1 MEEALKMLLLRL
13 QNQSREMGY
22 TSNTHIIRRE
32 LLRQIVQL
40 FADGRLEDEIDRIPI
55 KMAPK
60 KKPAQHRCCIHKE
73 RAVIKYKMFP
83 LLGFT
88 VDDEK
93 DELVPLRYYAEQAKE
108 RQSLKNEILTVVDE
122 ACTSCVKAQYVVS
135 NLCRGCVARPCIM
148 NCPKGAVSMQN
159 GQAKIDPSSCI
170 NCGICKNQCQYHA
183 IIHVPIP
190 CEAAC
195 PVGAISKDEFGVER
209 IDDEKCIYCGKCL
222 VACPFGSIFEVSQII
237 DVMMAIRNEE
247 HITAMFAPSI
257 HGQFNLTTGQIESL
271 LKEIGFNEVV
281 EVADGARQTVIHESA
296 EFEERMES
304 GQSFMTTS
312 CCPSYVEAVDKHV
325 PGLRPFVSDTPSPM
339 MYAADIARSEY
350 PGTKT
355 VFIGPCIGKRK
366 EARKNEKVD
375 FVMSF
380 EELNAMI
387 VALDIDLG
395 KLADNENRTNSKTLD
410 RGFALSGG
418 VAAAVK
424 AERPD
429 IQINE
434 LAINGIDKKALGM
447 LKAYAKGKAPANF
460 IEVMC
465 CEGGCINGPASLGE
479 LAGNRKLFN
488 VNLK

>member
-1 MEEALKMLLLRL
+1 
-13 QNQSREMGY
+13 MGY

-93 DELVPLRYYAEQAKE
+93 DELTPLRYYAGQAKE
-108 RQSLKNEILTVVDE
+108 RNTVKKEILTVVDE

-159 GQAKIDPSSCI
+159 GQARIDSSACI
-170 NCGICKNQCQYHA
+170 NCGICMKQCQYHA

-195 PVGAISKDEFGVER
+195 PVGAISKDAYGVER

-222 VACPFGSIFEVSQII
+222 IACPFGSIFEISQIV

-247 HITAMFAPSI
+247 HLTALFAPSI

-281 EVADGARQTVIHESA
+281 EVADGARETVIHESA
-296 EFEERMES
+296 EFAERIEN
-304 GQSFMTTS
+304 GQAFMTTS

-325 PGLRPFVSDTPSPM
+325 PNLRPFVSDTPSPM
-339 MYAADIARSEY
+339 MYAADIARNEY

-375 FVMSF
+375 FVLSF

-387 VALDIDLG
+387 VALDINLG
-395 KLADNENRTNSKTLD
+395 KLADNEKRSNTKTLD

-429 IQINE
+429 IKINE

-479 LAGNRKLFN
+479 LTGNRKLFN
-488 VNLK
+488 ENLK

>member
-1 MEEALKMLLLRL
+1 MRHQKH
-13 QNQSREMGY
+13 QSREMGY

-60 KKPAQHRCCIHKE
+60 RKPAQHRCCIHKE

-88 VDDEK
+88 VDEEQ
-93 DELVPLRYYAEQAKE
+93 DELTPLRYYAKQAKE
-108 RQSLKNEILTVVDE
+108 RPSLKNEILTVVDE

-159 GQAKIDPSSCI
+159 GQAKIDPASCI
-170 NCGICKNQCQYHA
+170 NCGICKKQCQYHA

-195 PVGAISKDEFGVER
+195 PVGAISKDEYGVER

-247 HITAMFAPSI
+247 HLTALFAPAI
-257 HGQFNLTTGQIESL
+257 HGQFDLTTGQIESL

-296 EFEERMES
+296 EFAERIEH
-304 GQSFMTTS
+304 GQPFMTTS

-339 MYAADIARSEY
+339 MYAADIARKEY

-366 EARKNEKVD
+366 EARKNDKVD
-375 FVMSF
+375 LVLSF

-395 KLADNENRTNSKTLD
+395 KLPDNEKRNNAKTLD

-429 IQINE
+429 IKIDE

>member
-1 MEEALKMLLLRL
+1 
-13 QNQSREMGY
+13 MGY

-40 FADGRLEDEIDRIPI
+40 FADGRLENEIDRIPV

-93 DELVPLRYYAEQAKE
+93 DELTPLRAYATQAKE
-108 RQSLKNEILTVVDE
+108 RSSVKNEILTVVDE

-159 GQAKIDPSSCI
+159 GQAKIDASNCI
-170 NCGICKNQCQYHA
+170 NCGICMKQCQYHA

-190 CEAAC
+190 CEAAY
-195 PVGAISKDEFGVER
+195 PVGAITKDEYGVER

-222 VACPFGSIFEVSQII
+222 VACPFGSIFEISQIVDI
-237 DVMMAIRNEE
+237 MMAIRNEE
-247 HITAMFAPSI
+247 HLTALFAPSI
-257 HGQFNLTTGQIESL
+257 HGQFNLSTGQIESL

-281 EVADGARQTVIHESA
+281 EVADGARQTVVHESA
-296 EFEERMES
+296 EFAERMGN
-304 GQSFMTTS
+304 GQAFMTTS
-312 CCPSYVEAVDKHV
+312 CCPSYVEAVEKHV
-325 PGLRPFVSDTPSPM
+325 PGMKPFVSDTPSPM
-339 MYAADIARSEY
+339 MYAADIAREKN
-350 PGTKT
+350 PETKV

-366 EARKNEKVD
+366 EAKKNDKVD
-375 FVMSF
+375 LVMSF

-395 KLADNENRTNSKTLD
+395 KLPENENRTNTKTLD

-429 IQINE
+429 IKIDE

-447 LKAYAKGKAPANF
+447 LKAYARGKAPANF
-460 IEVMC
+460 IEVMS

-488 VNLK
+488 SNLK